1 MIAADLRFYF
11 ALAIRW
17 LPAILLVS
25 CLTTL
30 IGGLVAFI
38 LPPVYTAT
46 ATIVVEVP
54 DLPSQL
60 ARSTVPQNALAQVQL
75 IREQLETDEA
85 LTAMAEQLSLAPRG
99 REVSDELIET
109 LRKNTKLEHIQ
120 FGSGDQIINAFTVSF
135 SASNADRGAL
145 IANTFAAQ
153 ILSDDLDKRQ
163 KRAATTLTFFQEDV
177 ASLGQKLQTSEAD
190 LLAFRSQNIAAL
202 PESLTFRRGQ
212 IADGQGALLALQA
225 EEASARVGRANL
237 LATARISGQSGD
249 GQRGL
254 DGSIL
259 DELKTALSS
268 QLAIYKADSPSVS
281 SLRSRIDALEDG
293 APDALGSNAT
303 SLPDEVREIDRRL
316 DEIQTQKTDLVNS
329 RLALEASLL
338 ATPGNETRLR
348 TMELERD
355 NIQSQYTAAVG
366 RLAEASAGER
376 VEMLL
381 KGERLSLFQAALPPD
396 HPENPQ
402 RRLIVA
408 LSALGGL
415 ALVGVVAVASELL
428 NTRIRRPIDLKRK
441 LSIQLLGV
449 VPRFKVR
456 KNQPLRIFQLHFRK
470 IAAGPD
476 LLSAARRSSWTM

>member
-1 MIAADLRFYF
+1 MIAADVRFYF

-25 CLTTL
+25 CLTTFV
-30 IGGLVAFI
+30 GGLVAFI

-177 ASLGQKLQTSEAD
+177 SSLGQKLQTSEAD

-237 LATARISGQSGD
+237 LARTGQSSD
-249 GQRGL
+249 GHSSL
-254 DGSIL
+254 DGGIVG
-259 DELKTALSS
+259 DLKTALAS
-268 QLAIYKADSPSVS
+268 QLAIYKADSPSVM
-281 SLRSRIDALEDG
+281 SLRLRIDAMEET
-293 APDALGSNAT
+293 APDEHGDANP
-303 SLPDEVREIDRRL
+303 LPEEVREIDRRL
-316 DEIQTQKTDLVNS
+316 AEIQTQKAGLINS
-329 RLALEASLL
+329 RSALEASLL

-441 LSIQLLGV
+441 LSIQPLGV

-476 LLSAARRSSWTM
+476 LLSAARRSSWTI

>member
-1 MIAADLRFYF
+1 MEADY
-11 ALAIRW
+11 
-17 LPAILLVS
+17 PEN
-25 CLTTL
+25 
-30 IGGLVAFI
+30 GGLI
-38 LPPVYTAT
+38 P
-46 ATIVVEVP
+46 
-54 DLPSQL
+54 
-60 ARSTVPQNALAQVQL
+60 RL
-75 IREQLETDEA
+75 IT
-85 LTAMAEQLSLAPRG
+85 
-99 REVSDELIET
+99 
-109 LRKNTKLEHIQ
+109 
-120 FGSGDQIINAFTVSF
+120 
-135 SASNADRGAL
+135 
-145 IANTFAAQ
+145 
-153 ILSDDLDKRQ
+153 
-163 KRAATTLTFFQEDV
+163 
-177 ASLGQKLQTSEAD
+177 
-190 LLAFRSQNIAAL
+190 
-202 PESLTFRRGQ
+202 SLTFRRGQ

-237 LATARISGQSGD
+237 LARTGQSSD
-249 GQRGL
+249 GHSSL
-254 DGSIL
+254 DGSIVG
-259 DELKTALSS
+259 DLKTALAS
-268 QLAIYKADSPSVS
+268 QLAIYKADSPSVM
-281 SLRSRIDALEDG
+281 SLRSRIDAMEET
-293 APDALGSNAT
+293 APDEHGDANP
-303 SLPDEVREIDRRL
+303 LPEEVREIDRRL
-316 DEIQTQKTDLVNS
+316 AEIQTQKAGLINS
-329 RLALEASLL
+329 RSALEASLL

-456 KNQPLRIFQLHFRK
+456 KNRPLRIFQLHFRK